1 MVGCLELDRTILK
14 SGHDPDHMKHLQP
27 CGAELDCWGETAT
40 QTGLTRW
47 SLLCPVSLEPAPQ
60 QWGTTDHSGWGGQCY
75 GAGMLPWGEPK
86 RKKSV
91 RGGGLPGWRI
101 SLGSLP
107 PSLRRNLAL
116 VVRYDGRICFH
127 GNQKKPSPKW
137 SSNLPLWEAGW
148 ISWEGAMIW
157 HLSLQ

>member
-1 MVGCLELDRTILK
+1 MRCRVKTAGERRPLRQDLPDGVCCALSHWNQHPSSGAQQTTVGGVG
-14 SGHDPDHMKHLQP
+14 S
-27 CGAELDCWGETAT
+27 A
-40 QTGLTRW
+40 TGLAC
-47 SLLCPVSLEPAPQ
+47 CPGGNLKEKSQLE
-60 QWGTTDHSGWGGQCY
+60 
-75 GAGMLPWGEPK
+75 
-86 RKKSV
+86 V
-91 RGGGLPGWRI
+91 GGLPGWRI

-137 SSNLPLWEAGW
+137 SSSLPLWEAGW

-157 HLSLQ
+157 HLSKSTVDPQPVIPLLTRPSC